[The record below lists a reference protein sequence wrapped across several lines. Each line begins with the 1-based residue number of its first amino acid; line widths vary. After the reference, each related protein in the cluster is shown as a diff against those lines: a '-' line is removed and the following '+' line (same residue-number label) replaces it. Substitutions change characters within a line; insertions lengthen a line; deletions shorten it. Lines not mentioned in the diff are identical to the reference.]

1 MMDLFVSVPKDFSR
15 IKTKVVFNLT
25 LRQIICFAIAAAV
38 GLPVFF
44 LVKRGGNVSLAS
56 LCMIA
61 VMMPFFFLAMYEKDG
76 MPLEVLIRH
85 YIDARLIRPKVR
97 YFETDNLYTALVRQY
112 EAERKINEIIRIS
125 EQKAKGKNRTEAAGS
140 RVKGRPA
147 KN

>member
-1 MMDLFVSVPKDFSR
+1 MDLFVTVPKDFSR

-25 LRQIICFAIAAAV
+25 LRQLICFGIAAAV
-38 GLPVFF
+38 GLPLFF
-44 LVKRGGNVSLAS
+44 LIKRGGNVSLAS

-76 MPLEVLIRH
+76 MPLEVLLKH

-125 EQKAKGKNRTEAAGS
+125 EQKAKGKKRAETAGA
-140 RVKGRPA
+140 RIEGRQT